1 MEKQAQ
7 VDDLIPRAEI
17 FRSKLIDSFQLLDS
31 LQGQTDVPK
40 YYSSELA
47 ESPSLMEKMMIEAPH
62 GLVKFK
68 VYSHDD
74 NDDKEKVVDRRLNK
88 VRMKSQFGIYCL
100 GPWAKEITENP
111 RFQHFMSALI
121 VLNTLVLAIQAE
133 AMEYNIPNLILCLDL
148 FDYLSLVIFLL
159 EIVLKLI
166 DQPSGF
172 WKNGWNIFDF
182 IVTIMTLVI
191 AIFDVANPQSSAT
204 GSLSHISILKGF
216 RILRSLKMLTRFAQ
230 LRLIVLTILKA
241 IRSIGVTAF
250 LMSLMIYVYAVIGLI
265 FFSDYSTDLG
275 RVAEKVKVPAEN
287 PDEFV
292 NATERFAHMGNS
304 TLLVL
309 QIFTVDNWY
318 GIYKQM
324 KSGTSL
330 FFPL

>member
-1 MEKQAQ
+1 MDKQTQ

-17 FRSKLIDSFQLLDS
+17 FRSKLIDSFQLLES
-31 LQGQTDVPK
+31 LQGGTDVPK

-47 ESPSLMEKMMIEAPH
+47 ENPHVMEKMMIEAPH

-68 VYSHDD
+68 IYSHDD
-74 NDDKEKVVDRRLNK
+74 LTVEVKDRRLNK

-100 GPWAKEITENP
+100 GPWAKEITENEV
-111 RFQHFMSALI
+111 FQHFMSALI

-133 AMEYNIPNLILCLDL
+133 AMQYNSPNLILCLDL
-148 FDYLSLVIFLL
+148 FDYLSLIVFLL
-159 EIVLKLI
+159 EIGLKLI

-191 AIFDVANPQSSAT
+191 AIFDVANPHSTA

-241 IRSIGVTAF
+241 IRW
-250 LMSLMIYVYAVIGLI
+250 
-265 FFSDYSTDLG
+265 
-275 RVAEKVKVPAEN
+275 VALHAY
-287 PDEFV
+287 
-292 NATERFAHMGNS
+292 
-304 TLLVL
+304 TL
-309 QIFTVDNWY
+309 F
-318 GIYKQM
+318 
-324 KSGTSL
+324 
-330 FFPL
+330 